1 MSTMRPMIVCRRGA
15 VAAGDPAAAAAGVRM
30 LSEGGNAV
38 DAAVAAAAALTVVH
52 PQACGIGGDGF
63 MLIGRA
69 GGVVGINACGPAPAA
84 ADRAMYADGIP
95 AHGPRCSTVPGVV
108 DGWARAL
115 ADHGTKTLAETLAP
129 AIDYA
134 EAGFPVHPRF
144 IEWLGR
150 NGGVLTKGGVGPSP
164 FMPEGEIPAL
174 GTLIRQPDLADC
186 LRAVAEG
193 GRDAYY
199 KGTVAKKLA
208 AGIRE
213 AGGYFSEEDLAAYSC
228 RVVEPLSVPYRD
240 LTFYQIPPNSWGM
253 LMLMQ
258 LRVLD
263 GLDVAGMGH
272 NSARLL
278 HHLMETQRVCFASG
292 RPHISDPDFSDIPVD
307 RLLSEGHAAELR
319 AGIDPSRAGGKTAG
333 EPKGGTSYVAAMDD
347 RGNAVSHILSVF
359 HPFGSGFIPK
369 GTGILMNNRLC
380 GFTLETGH
388 PNALAPGKRPA
399 HTLSPAMAVKDG
411 MPFISFGTPGAA
423 AQTVTLTQLAL
434 NLVDFGMDVQAAIEA
449 PRWAI
454 DRDGNPMLEAEIG
467 DDVRR
472 ALETMGHVFGSAE
485 ASRLLFGSAKIVMR
499 DPDSGA
505 IFAGADFR
513 RYGYAIGL

>member
-1 MSTMRPMIVCRRGA
+1 
-15 VAAGDPAAAAAGVRM
+15 
-30 LSEGGNAV
+30 
-38 DAAVAAAAALTVVH
+38 
-52 PQACGIGGDGF
+52 
-63 MLIGRA
+63 
-69 GGVVGINACGPAPAA
+69 
-84 ADRAMYADGIP
+84 
-95 AHGPRCSTVPGVV
+95 
-108 DGWARAL
+108 
-115 ADHGTKTLAETLAP
+115 
-129 AIDYA
+129 
-134 EAGFPVHPRF
+134 
-144 IEWLGR
+144 
-150 NGGVLTKGGVGPSP
+150 
-164 FMPEGEIPAL
+164 
-174 GTLIRQPDLADC
+174 
-186 LRAVAEG
+186 
-193 GRDAYY
+193 
-199 KGTVAKKLA
+199 
-208 AGIRE
+208 
-213 AGGYFSEEDLAAYSC
+213 
-228 RVVEPLSVPYRD
+228 
-240 LTFYQIPPNSWGM
+240 
-253 LMLMQ
+253 
-258 LRVLD
+258 
-263 GLDVAGMGH
+263 
-272 NSARLL
+272 
-278 HHLMETQRVCFASG
+278 METQRVCFASG